1 MRRCASDRPRNT
13 TRLLKVFVSGARL
26 RGLRREDTEAGAYLD
41 TVFSRRRIPMLLAD
55 LERLPPGLIPEPACV
70 EVRRLAVVVEDGQ
83 HLYPWSCG
91 D

>member
-1 MRRCASDRPRNT
+1 
-13 TRLLKVFVSGARL
+13 
-26 RGLRREDTEAGAYLD
+26 
-41 TVFSRRRIPMLLAD
+41 MLLAD